1 MPKKIITIEI
11 DTDEISEA
19 IKSKDSLLLKLTVTS
34 NDNTNNTA
42 NEHTHFSPEDVK
54 EIEKEVGWPF

>member
-11 DTDEISEA
+11 DTDKISNA
-19 IKSKDSLLLKLTVTS
+19 LKSKDALSLKLTVAS
-34 NDNTNNTA
+34 NDDTNNTA